1 MHLTALLATA
11 TATATASVLHGPGG
25 WIARLI
31 QALLTA
37 SLIAM
42 ALAWCSRAAALRRH
56 RTKDTPQRPLL
67 AYPLWT
73 VGLGLGCILL
83 FSLCAWFAWHSP
95 PSRGGPKAALVF
107 LVFMLLGVTL
117 VVSCLA
123 ESFVVDAAGIERLR
137 FGRGRAMAWSDIA
150 RVSVPWGGP
159 GIRLESRRGIRFEV
173 AEMVDG
179 FGVLCDALLLHVVE
193 GIRVVP
199 EASMLVLRGSS
210 LEPEVLQLAYA
221 RWFEAEEAEL
231 PEGMGPGECV
241 LAMGRAFGARMLW
254 HHGSFLPFEARWTLD
269 GRPRLSH
276 GEPRGDDPAY
286 ASFRL
291 EGREVV
297 IVSNAGSVRES
308 LDPGLSDRQGG

>member
-11 TATATASVLHGPGG
+11 TATANASGLHGPWG
-25 WIARLI
+25 WIVRLI
-31 QALLTA
+31 QALITA

-42 ALAWCSRAAALRRH
+42 ALAWCSRAAARRRH
-56 RTKDTPQRPLL
+56 RTKGTPQRPLL
-67 AYPLWT
+67 TYPLWT

-107 LVFMLLGVTL
+107 LVFVLLGVTL

-137 FGRGRAMAWSDIA
+137 FGRCRTMPWGDIA
-150 RVSVPWGGP
+150 RVSFPWGGP
-159 GIRLESRRGIRFEV
+159 GIRLESRSGVRFEV

-179 FGVLCDALLLHVVE
+179 FGVLCDALLLQVAD
-193 GIRVVP
+193 GFRVVP
-199 EASMLVLRGSS
+199 EASMVVLRGAS
-210 LEPEVLQLAYA
+210 LEPEALQRAYA
-221 RWFEAEEAEL
+221 RWFEAAEAEP
-231 PEGMGPGECV
+231 PEAMGPAECA
-241 LAMGRAFGARMLW
+241 LAIGRAFGARLLW
-254 HHGSFLPFEARWTLD
+254 HQGSFLPFEARWTVD

-276 GEPRGDDPAY
+276 GEPRGEDPGY
-286 ASFRL
+286 ASFRM

-297 IVSNAGSVRES
+297 IVSDEGTRRES
-308 LDPGLSDRQGG
+308 LDA

>member
-11 TATATASVLHGPGG
+11 TANASGLHAPWG
-25 WIARLI
+25 WIVRLI
-31 QALLTA
+31 QALITA

-42 ALAWCSRAAALRRH
+42 ALAWCSRAAARRRH
-56 RTKDTPQRPLL
+56 RTKGTPQRPLL

-95 PSRGGPKAALVF
+95 PSRGGPRAALVF
-107 LVFMLLGVTL
+107 LVFVLLGVTL

-210 LEPEVLQLAYA
+210 LEGEALQRAYG
-221 RWFEAEEAEL
+221 RWFEAEEAEP
-231 PEGMGPGECV
+231 PESMGPDGCV

-254 HHGSFLPFEARWTLD
+254 HHGSFLPFEARWTHA
-269 GRPRLSH
+269 GQPRITH
-276 GEPRGDDPAY
+276 GEPRGDDPGY
-286 ASFRL
+286 ARFRL
-291 EGREVV
+291 EEREVV
-297 IVSNAGSVRES
+297 IVSDSGTLRER
-308 LDPGLSDRQGG
+308 LEA

>member
-1 MHLTALLATA
+1 M
-11 TATATASVLHGPGG
+11 
-25 WIARLI
+25 RLI

-42 ALAWCSRAAALRRH
+42 ALAWSSRAAARRRY
-56 RTKDTPQRPLL
+56 RTKGTPQRPLL

-73 VGLGLGCILL
+73 VGLGLGCIML
-83 FSLCAWFAWHSP
+83 FSACAWFAWHSP

-107 LVFMLLGVTL
+107 LVFVLLGVAL

-150 RVSVPWGGP
+150 RVSFPWGGP

-193 GIRVVP
+193 GVRVVP

-210 LEPEVLQLAYA
+210 LEGEALQRAYA
-221 RWFEAEEAEL
+221 RWFEAEEAE
-231 PEGMGPGECV
+231 PPAAMGPAACV
-241 LAMGRAFGARMLW
+241 LTMGRAFGARMLW
-254 HHGSFLPFEARWTLD
+254 HHGSFLPFEARWTHS
-269 GRPRLSH
+269 GQPRITH
-276 GEPRGDDPAY
+276 GEPRGDDPGY
-286 ASFRL
+286 ACFRL
-291 EGREVV
+291 EEREVV
-297 IVSNAGSVRES
+297 IVTDSGTLRES
-308 LDPGLSDRQGG
+308 LDV